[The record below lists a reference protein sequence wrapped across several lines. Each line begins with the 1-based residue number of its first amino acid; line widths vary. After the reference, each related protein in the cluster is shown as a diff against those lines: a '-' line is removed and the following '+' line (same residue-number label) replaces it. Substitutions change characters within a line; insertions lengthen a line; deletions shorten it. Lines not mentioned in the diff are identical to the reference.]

1 MCSFS
6 LEIKDRLE
14 TGQWLG
20 KISLSS
26 DGFLKS
32 GVTNECLKSRRKQP
46 VDREELTIILVM
58 MGT

>member
-32 GVTNECLKSRRKQP
+32 GVTKECLKSRGKLS
-46 VDREELTIILVM
+46 VDKKRLIILYFVLS
-58 MGT
+58 